1 MAQSAAWILVH
12 SIFSIRVTRPKTVRR
27 FAADDD
33 QRFTNRG
40 HGIRIQEPNGS
51 QMNERTG
58 VLIHMMGNRRF
69 WNINQHM
76 FLLSQSSSLWRNVQ
90 DTLSSQSAIGME
102 LVLLCGTK
110 CYEQD
115 IEQMFC
121 RYTNFSKK
129 VI

>member
-12 SIFSIRVTRPKTVRR
+12 SIFSIRVARPKTVRR

-69 WNINQHM
+69 WNINQHTQEQFM
-76 FLLSQSSSLWRNVQ
+76 LCNGLESNGLDPGQKKNIKKLSFN
-90 DTLSSQSAIGME
+90 AI
-102 LVLLCGTK
+102 
-110 CYEQD
+110 
-115 IEQMFC
+115 
-121 RYTNFSKK
+121 
-129 VI
+129 

>member
-12 SIFSIRVTRPKTVRR
+12 SIFSIRVARPKTVRR

-58 VLIHMMGNRRF
+58 VLIHMMGN
-69 WNINQHM
+69 M